1 MPILAEEY
9 CVRLAAGHWRVQ
21 MADYENVAY
30 RARTGVEAEGIDEGL
45 RSYMLRVYNY
55 MVVALVTTG
64 VTAYGLFKLAFTTDA
79 SVGVAAVN
87 SLYFLT
93 PLGAS
98 IFATPFVYV
107 LMFAPLAF
115 SLFLSFRITA
125 FSWQTSFALLI
136 AFSAVMGLSMSL
148 IFATY
153 VAADIVRVFF
163 ITAIAF
169 GGLSLFGYTTKMDLS
184 PMRSFLVMAVWG
196 LLAASL
202 LNFFV
207 FSSSSM
213 DWIISVLGV
222 LIFGGVMVF
231 QTQELKGIYYE
242 TGGTGEVADRAA
254 VGGAYVLYVAF
265 INMFMFLLRLLGN
278 RQE

>member
-1 MPILAEEY
+1 MAE
-9 CVRLAAGHWRVQ
+9 
-21 MADYENVAY
+21 YENTTYARPAG
-30 RARTGVEAEGIDEGL
+30 RADVDIDQGL

-55 MVVALVTTG
+55 MTLALITTG
-64 VTAYGLFKLAFTTDA
+64 VSAYAMFMLAFTTA
-79 SVGVAAVN
+79 PTEAKVN
-87 SLYFLT
+87 SLYYLT
-93 PLGAS
+93 PLGMT
-98 IFATPFVYV
+98 IFASPLAYV

-115 SLFLSFRITA
+115 SLFLSFRI
-125 FSWQTSFALLI
+125 SSMRWQTSFALLM
-136 AFSAVMGLSMSL
+136 AFSVVMGISMSL
-148 IFATY
+148 IFAMY

-169 GGLSLFGYTTKMDLS
+169 GGLSLYGYTTKTDLS
-184 PMRSFLVMAVWG
+184 PIRSFLVMAIWG
-196 LLAASL
+196 LIAASL

-207 FSSSSM
+207 FSSSGL
-213 DWIISVLGV
+213 DYVISIVGV
-222 LIFGGVMVF
+222 LVFGGVTAF
-231 QTQELKGIYYE
+231 QTQEIKSIYFE